1 MKTYQSQKMI
11 DQFHHNNL
19 LYILEHNNQIND
31 EYVADF
37 VYTTIFIYGMLMS
50 LYVTFYGQ

>member
-1 MKTYQSQKMI
+1 MI